1 MGKNIAVSVS
11 PPFMRLYIVTFLFF
25 SANPI
30 INIVVPLRGKDEG
43 ASNGEIG
50 MMMGAYM
57 LTSMLLRPWA
67 GNVVAR
73 FGPQFVLRLLLLA
86 NFIILAL
93 YSLLGLE
100 WYFLLR
106 ALQGVTTA
114 FFSLALQMGIVDT
127 LPEKER
133 SQGLSL
139 YLLAGML
146 PTVVLPM
153 AALYL
158 WNWGEL
164 HTFAAAMLIIGI
176 AAGFVGYSSPLPSRL
191 ASSSTGAKT
200 SSTLAQLNQ
209 LWSNRAFLVC
219 SIAMLIASIGFGAV
233 VTFIAL
239 YTKQS
244 GVGDA
249 GIYLMIQAGIIVV
262 SRFALRTKLP
272 SDGKW
277 PAGLTI
283 SLLLCMTIGTE
294 LLALSIDLGAAY
306 MYVAAGLIG
315 LGMALLYPTLMTY
328 LTFVLPAASRNTL
341 IGLFIAMSDLGVVL
355 GNMAMGPV
363 ADHLSYSVMYSMC
376 ALLLLAAAA
385 VVRISGRRLKSESR

>member
-1 MGKNIAVSVS
+1 MGKSIAVSVS

-30 INIVVPLRGKDEG
+30 INIVVPLRGKAEG
-43 ASNGEIG
+43 ASNFEIG

-93 YSLLGLE
+93 YALLGLE

-146 PTVVLPM
+146 PTVILPM

-164 HTFAAAMLIIGI
+164 HTFAAAMLMIGL

-191 ASSSTGAKT
+191 ASSSTGVKT

-219 SIAMLIASIGFGAV
+219 SLAMLIASIGFGAV

-249 GIYLMIQAGIIVV
+249 GIYLMIQAGIIVI

-283 SLLLCMTIGTE
+283 SLLLSMTIGTE
-294 LLALSIDLGAAY
+294 LLALSIHWGAAY

-385 VVRISGRRLKSESR
+385 IVRISGRRLTSESH